1 MHDVDA
7 LARHWWMIVSFV
19 VCSLEVLNI
28 PTMEELW
35 IVAWFSSVESI
46 LQRRLTS
53 VCAKVFKN
61 GGIGVYLVTSGEAG
75 ST

>member
-7 LARHWWMIVSFV
+7 LARHWWMIVPFV

-28 PTMEELW
+28 PTLKELW
-35 IVAWFSSVESI
+35 IVAWFSSKESI
-46 LQRRLTS
+46 LGRRLTS
-53 VCAKVFKN
+53 MCASLQNCGV
-61 GGIGVYLVTSGEAG
+61 GVYLLTSGEAG